1 MKLLFTY
8 EEKNALEFLTW
19 EKIQSIKSSIER
31 LKQKEN
37 LSLAEQTVL
46 ARYQKDLE
54 MYEKLTKKLEN
65 MEVK

>member
-1 MKLLFTY
+1 MEPLFTY

-19 EKIQSIKSSIER
+19 AKIQSIKSSIER

-46 ARYQKDLE
+46 ARYQRDLE
-54 MYEKLTKKLEN
+54 RYEKLTKKLEN

>member
-1 MKLLFTY
+1 MEPLFTY

-19 EKIQSIKSSIER
+19 AKIQSIKSSIER

-46 ARYQKDLE
+46 ASYQRDLE
-54 MYEKLTKKLEN
+54 RYEKLTKKLEN